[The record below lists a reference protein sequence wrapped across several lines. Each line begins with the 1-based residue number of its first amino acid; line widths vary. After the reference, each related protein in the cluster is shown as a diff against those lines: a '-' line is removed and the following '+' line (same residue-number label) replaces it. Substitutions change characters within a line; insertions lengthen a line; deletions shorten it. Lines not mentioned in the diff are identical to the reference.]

1 LLRVGQP
8 VDLCDMLA
16 SEVVEAVDFVQV
28 LLVDDADVLSVR
40 KDPLWVCHELF
51 LNLENL
57 RI

>member
-1 LLRVGQP
+1 
-8 VDLCDMLA
+8 
-16 SEVVEAVDFVQV
+16 
-28 LLVDDADVLSVR
+28 VDDADVLSVR